1 LASPATGEEGFSPEG
16 SKGDPLETRERVS
29 DKRYVVLLFTTCFVL
44 TTFDARRFG
53 TTGKG
58 GVILSLEGRV
68 GEARVEEVTT
78 VEGFDSEEAVLDAGK
93 HLAAFVVPFVRL
105 IFAFPIDCF
114 LTSRHFGKGVKTVRP
129 ELEDLMPRLR
139 EGREMGKTISGTYLT
154 EVGFRAD
161 VGS

>member
-1 LASPATGEEGFSPEG
+1 M
-16 SKGDPLETRERVS
+16 
-29 DKRYVVLLFTTCFVL
+29 
-44 TTFDARRFG
+44 FDARRFG

-68 GEARVEEVTT
+68 GEAQVEEVTT
-78 VEGFDSEEAVLDAGK
+78 VECFDSEEAVLDAGK

-105 IFAFPIDCF
+105 IFAYPIDCF
-114 LTSRHFGKGVKTVRP
+114 LTSRRFRKGVKTVRP

-139 EGREMGKTISGTYLT
+139 EGREMGKTISRTYLT